1 MNDPVSMDQNQGL
14 LPVLYFKVFGFLGV
28 KGLRACVQFNQAS
41 LMLICLSE
49 QLARTLQCL
58 FRIISL
64 KNLVPANGVSYLG
77 KPSKKTKI
85 FLTNVLNAPP

>member
-1 MNDPVSMDQNQGL
+1 MNDPVRMDQNQGL

-77 KPSKKTKI
+77 KPSKKNQNFFDKC
-85 FLTNVLNAPP
+85 P